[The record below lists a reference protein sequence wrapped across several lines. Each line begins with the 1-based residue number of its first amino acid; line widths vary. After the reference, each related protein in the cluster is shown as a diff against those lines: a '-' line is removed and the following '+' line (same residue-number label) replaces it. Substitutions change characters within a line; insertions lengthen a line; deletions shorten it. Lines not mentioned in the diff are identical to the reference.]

1 MNNPKTF
8 KKVLVV
14 ALALAMV
21 VGAFSMFTFGT
32 AAEATYTNVGST
44 FASSPA
50 AKLTSAN
57 GITFDD
63 YEGTFD
69 SNGMATADQTRG
81 YLRDTAGFALS
92 GQKDTTQRSGV
103 NLIKE
108 SGTDVALRLDG
119 SAFWINGNVSDAKDE
134 TKYAWS
140 SMILDLFNDPN
151 GPKEFSLSFD
161 MMVFGESGKLTGFSK
176 TADNGSGAY
185 LATYYRGVSA
195 FCINGY
201 NWLFKITPANL
212 PAIVGTTEATVS
224 GANCYRVDIADEVA
238 PEMKDKV
245 RKLLG

>member
-69 SNGMATADQTRG
+69 SNGMATGDQTRG
-81 YLRDTAGFALS
+81 
-92 GQKDTTQRSGV
+92 
-103 NLIKE
+103 
-108 SGTDVALRLDG
+108 
-119 SAFWINGNVSDAKDE
+119 
-134 TKYAWS
+134 
-140 SMILDLFNDPN
+140 
-151 GPKEFSLSFD
+151 
-161 MMVFGESGKLTGFSK
+161 
-176 TADNGSGAY
+176 
-185 LATYYRGVSA
+185 
-195 FCINGY
+195 
-201 NWLFKITPANL
+201 
-212 PAIVGTTEATVS
+212 
-224 GANCYRVDIADEVA
+224 
-238 PEMKDKV
+238 
-245 RKLLG
+245 